1 MRGRVGVIQV
11 WGISVSGVEQK
22 WLRWPAFRHS
32 RQRIAVQGRHNLGA
46 KISSYVKILGK

>member
-32 RQRIAVQGRHNLGA
+32 RQRIAVQGRIA
-46 KISSYVKILGK
+46 IPPTRPEFSPFKKI